1 MVAQPVRLDRRSN
14 DALAPAAVEQ
24 LLNQRDILFRRVAQ
38 RVWLRFVFFCGRDK
52 REVRYPS
59 PVQIQ
64 RVFITKLAIKVSN
77 ACNALGQVPLGLTA
91 RVDLLEQGAH
101 QPSIAITA
109 VRRDTLRPSKA
120 KASRL

>member
-1 MVAQPVRLDRRSN
+1 MVAQPVRLDRRSD

-64 RVFITKLAIKVSN
+64 RVFITELAIEVSN
-77 ACNALGQVPLGLTA
+77 ARNALSPVPLGITA
-91 RVDLLEQGAH
+91 RVELFEQSAH
-101 QPSIAITA
+101 QPALSITA
-109 VRRDTLRPSKA
+109 VALDM
-120 KASRL
+120 